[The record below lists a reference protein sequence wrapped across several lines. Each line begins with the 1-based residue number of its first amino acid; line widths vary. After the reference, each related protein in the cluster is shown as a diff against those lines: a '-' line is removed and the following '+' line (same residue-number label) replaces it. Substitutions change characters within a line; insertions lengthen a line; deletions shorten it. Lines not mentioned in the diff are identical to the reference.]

1 MPLHVLVP
9 GSEGSHP
16 VPLGIFDVA
25 LSIAGIQKIF
35 LTPFLI
41 KILFGFGDIGFNP
54 FPS

>member
-1 MPLHVLVP
+1 MPLHVVVP
-9 GSEGSHP
+9 GVRSTPEW
-16 VPLGIFDVA
+16 PLGIFDVA